1 MNTTTWTI
9 LANSLEISEHPID
22 VEIFSFLIVSGIFSL
37 LGAIYTKRV
46 LKTEEKGVTTWTVWV
61 NGIEVT
67 YKPVTLDKARE
78 IAERYTGEGYTDIY
92 IDNITWKDIDERVSL

>member
-9 LANSLEISEHPID
+9 LANSLEISESPLD
-22 VEIFSFLIVSGIFSL
+22 VEIFSFLIASGVLSL
-37 LGAIYTKRV
+37 LGAIYTKHSLRA
-46 LKTEEKGVTTWTVWV
+46 EEKGATTWTVWV

-67 YKPVTLDKARE
+67 YKPVRLDKARE

-92 IDNITWKDIDERVSL
+92 IDNITWQDIKEGATR

>member
-9 LANSLEISEHPID
+9 LANSLEITEYPID
-22 VEIFSFLIVSGIFSL
+22 VEIFSFLIVAGIMSL
-37 LGAIYTKRV
+37 LGAIHLKRV
-46 LKTEEKGVTTWTVWV
+46 LKTDEQGTTTWTVWV

-78 IAERYTGEGYTDIY
+78 IAERYTGEGYTDVY
-92 IDNITWKDIDERVSL
+92 IDNITWQDIDERVSL